1 MPSWVWASRLPMAA
15 NTGKDPE
22 NGDGIGQKGL
32 ELGLELGLKLGLKV
46 FF

>member
-1 MPSWVWASRLPMAA
+1 MAA

-32 ELGLELGLKLGLKV
+32 ELGLKLGLKV